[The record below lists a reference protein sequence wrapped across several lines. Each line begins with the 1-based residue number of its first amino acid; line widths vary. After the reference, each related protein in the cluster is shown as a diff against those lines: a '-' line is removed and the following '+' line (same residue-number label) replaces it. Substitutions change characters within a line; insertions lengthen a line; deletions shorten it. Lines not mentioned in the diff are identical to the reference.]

1 MDVTLSRRTDAP
13 TAGSSPRASPAI
25 SGAPRTGGPLE
36 RSLRILLAED
46 NAVNQMVAVSLL
58 RKRGHRV
65 TVAENGRDAVEALE
79 REPFDLVLMDIQMP
93 EMDGLEATCAIR
105 ERERVSGGH
114 TPIVAVTAHAL
125 KGDDER
131 CFAAGMDGYLT
142 KPLKV
147 SDLVR
152 ALVGVAE
159 SLDRKAASQQ
169 VPAFDEGGLLELFD
183 GDEEFLDQMLAVF
196 FDSAPKLL
204 AEIGTAVAE
213 RDFPRISRAS
223 HTLAGVVSNFGAEEA
238 VAAGRRLEALGR
250 QGDAPPPA
258 LAEAKEAC
266 ERHVEALSAAVQR
279 FRARRAA
286 PPPSV

>member
-1 MDVTLSRRTDAP
+1 MLATLSRRSSPPAAGPMDAATP
-13 TAGSSPRASPAI
+13 ASGARRTAGA
-25 SGAPRTGGPLE
+25 LE

-65 TVAENGRDAVEALE
+65 TVAENGRLAVEALE

-93 EMDGLEATCAIR
+93 EMDGLEATRAIR
-105 ERERVSGGH
+105 ERERASGGH

-152 ALVGVAE
+152 ALAGVAE
-159 SLDRKAASQQ
+159 SLDQEVASQQ
-169 VPAFDEGGLLELFD
+169 PAFDERGLLELFD
-183 GDEEFLDQMLAVF
+183 GDDEFLDQMLAVF
-196 FDSAPKLL
+196 FDSAPKLM
-204 AEIGTAVAE
+204 AEIATAVAE

-223 HTLAGVVSNFGAEEA
+223 HTLAGVVSNFAAEEA
-238 VAAGRRLEALGR
+238 MAAARRLEALGR
-250 QGDAPPPA
+250 QGESLPQG

-266 ERHVEALSAAVQR
+266 EQHVAALSAAVRR
-279 FRARRAA
+279 FQAGRPARSPA
-286 PPPSV
+286 V